1 MSTHKEYALIAIL
14 ATAAIVGVGPAFGF
28 CPPDCTPKANYT
40 AGLMA
45 GGNVTT
51 VQPII
56 ISETLPLSLS
66 TDKTTYDRQSVID
79 VTGHVQNVIS
89 GLPVTLRISD
99 SLGNIVQVNQLTV
112 DNNGNF
118 ETKINTSSPLWTR
131 GGIYTIYAQY
141 GVQQGMR
148 MAQIQFSIGGGGA
161 SSCQPNQLTATVNS
175 EMYCIDYSI
184 NGGTAT
190 GATLSTSSK
199 ALTVNLQSTSD
210 GQITLN
216 IPRSVL
222 DAKAGVKDDSFF
234 VLVDGQEKDSFTDT
248 PSASTRTLTI
258 PFSAGTGQI
267 EIIGTQVVP
276 EFGPIAALVLAIA
289 IISIIAVS
297 AKTGLRFMPKY

>member
-28 CPPDCTPKANYT
+28 CPPDCAPKSNYT
-40 AGLMA
+40 ASLMA
-45 GGNVTT
+45 GSNVTT
-51 VQPII
+51 VQPIVI
-56 ISETLPLSLS
+56 PVTLPLSVS

-79 VTGHVQNVIS
+79 VTGHVQNIIS
-89 GLPVTLRISD
+89 GLPVTLRVSD
-99 SLGNIVQVNQLTV
+99 SLGNIVDVDQLTI
-112 DNNGNF
+112 DGSGNF
-118 ETKINTSSPLWTR
+118 QTTINTSSPLWTS
-131 GGIYTIYAQY
+131 GGTYTIYAQY

-148 MAQIQFSIGGGGA
+148 TAQTQFSIGGGGA
-161 SSCQPNQLTATVNS
+161 SSCQSDQLAATINN

-184 NGGTAT
+184 SGGTAT
-190 GATLSTSSK
+190 GATLSMSSK
-199 ALTVNLQSTSD
+199 TLTVNLQATNS
-210 GQITLN
+210 GQITLD

-222 DAKAGVKDDSFF
+222 DAKSGSNDGSFF
-234 VLVDGQEKDSFTDT
+234 VLVDGEEQDSFTDT
-248 PSASTRTLTI
+248 PSANTRTLTI
-258 PFSAGTGQI
+258 PFGIGAAQI